1 MINDNIFPYFNGKV
15 NLEFE
20 MVEQLRKNDDYQTM
34 AGDINMSM
42 VSNFLDKF
50 RDPSNGFPNAK
61 LILEVDGRKVVTFGI
76 IPTYIDAPRTS
87 IVDAPRTSIDGYSLK
102 TDFGMEVVIR
112 DVDVTPPMG
121 GNNQEKCDE
130 F

>member
-1 MINDNIFPYFNGKV
+1 MINDNTFPYFNGKV

-76 IPTYIDAPRTS
+76 IPRYI
-87 IVDAPRTSIDGYSLK
+87 DAPRTSIDGYSLK